1 MKSLLVLRH
10 ADANAASA
18 DGIDITRALSD
29 LGKDQAAVLGR
40 RMAEDKIKPDAVSC
54 SGALR
59 ARETAALVAENGG
72 WTAPI
77 LESDQFYNASVADLA
92 SHIRSQVREVEQL
105 CIVAHAPGVADLVS
119 WLTTLS
125 DDLALVYVAGTLAA
139 IDLEIDNW
147 TELKP
152 GCGAL
157 RFLLVP

>member
-72 WTAPI
+72 
-77 LESDQFYNASVADLA
+77 
-92 SHIRSQVREVEQL
+92 
-105 CIVAHAPGVADLVS
+105 
-119 WLTTLS
+119 
-125 DDLALVYVAGTLAA
+125 
-139 IDLEIDNW
+139 
-147 TELKP
+147 
-152 GCGAL
+152 
-157 RFLLVP
+157 